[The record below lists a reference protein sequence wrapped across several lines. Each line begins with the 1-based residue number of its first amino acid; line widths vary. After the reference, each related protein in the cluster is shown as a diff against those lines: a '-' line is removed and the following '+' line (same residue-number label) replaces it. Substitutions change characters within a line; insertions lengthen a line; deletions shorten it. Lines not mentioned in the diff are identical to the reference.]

1 LLQLDSDHGLDFR
14 SEKMTKINQVLVP
27 TVFSLIIATI
37 IFASPI
43 SVKPAEA
50 HITKVYGNY
59 LVQVGWDNEP
69 VYTGLLNAAQVTVK
83 KGSGDS
89 AQPVINALKDLQIS
103 VKYGTITK
111 PLDFLPSSTVD
122 GQYDAVLI
130 PTRVGTY
137 SLVLSGTVEGQAV
150 NDEIALDDVASVDS
164 LNFPPS
170 SGSSSSDSTNM
181 GQVGT
186 IISQLT
192 NDIED
197 AKNNADTAAKSVS
210 NVAQSFQQVKSTT
223 DSLYMISM
231 TGIGVGIAGIVI
243 AVIAITRN
251 KQQT

>member
-1 LLQLDSDHGLDFR
+1 MAKSKQLFVTVILLL
-14 SEKMTKINQVLVP
+14 LVAT
-27 TVFSLIIATI
+27 TVFV
-37 IFASPI
+37 SPFGI
-43 SVKPAEA
+43 KPAEA

-59 LVQVGWDNEP
+59 LVEIGWDNEP

-103 VKYGTITK
+103 VKYGGVTK

-137 SLVLSGTVEGQAV
+137 SLVFSGTVEGQAV